1 MWYMTGNGTTLPTR
15 YHAAAPPTFWHS
27 SAKCDLKDSYVRF
40 LFTRTTIMTD
50 FTVAFHAAI
59 AMVVTLDP
67 GLMEI
72 VGPSP
77 RVNLV
82 AVVVGSP

>member
-1 MWYMTGNGTTLPTR
+1 
-15 YHAAAPPTFWHS
+15 
-27 SAKCDLKDSYVRF
+27 
-40 LFTRTTIMTD
+40 MTD